1 MKKLFILLA
10 FLSLFSCAQFKNPTN
25 REIDTFCQDLNVL
38 YLKGNVIA
46 ANIANINSTRTSE
59 GGYYKRQIAK
69 NCKNGFCEI
78 VKDETPP
85 LLKYEPKHP
94 DANKNGYVAYPNIN
108 IDQEKADQLHWKNV
122 YNIVIANSPVPK
134 GFFFK
139 DKRAAAC
146 FQKYPMLKAELDYS
160 EYLGR
165 DTRSNE

>member
-1 MKKLFILLA
+1 MIKLFILISS
-10 FLSLFSCAQFKNPTN
+10 LSLYSCAQLKSPTH
-25 REIDTFCQDLNVL
+25 REVDNYCQDLNVL
-38 YLKGNVIA
+38 YQRKNVINN
-46 ANIANINSTRTSE
+46 NIANIETTRTIE
-59 GGYYKRQIAK
+59 GGYYKRKIVQ
-69 NCKNGFCEI
+69 NCQKGICEI
-78 VKDETPP
+78 VNDETPP

-108 IDQEKADQLHWKNV
+108 LEQEKADQLHWKNV

-139 DKRAAAC
+139 DKRAATY

-165 DTRSNE
+165 DTNINE